1 MAMLNNQMVYQL
13 QFESIPI
20 DPIVLMVKNH
30 KEPKKKTYVK
40 ICVNPHSKT
49 PTLAMRV
56 RLAAQA
62 ARLFQQMRA
71 LPVRNVAPPDAFPA
85 RGGLYHVLDYI
96 YI

>member
-1 MAMLNNQMVYQL
+1 
-13 QFESIPI
+13 
-20 DPIVLMVKNH
+20 
-30 KEPKKKTYVK
+30 
-40 ICVNPHSKT
+40 
-49 PTLAMRV
+49 MRV

-96 YI
+96 YIDVWLHNMMCVCNNNNNNNIKYIYCLSHFIAT

>member
-1 MAMLNNQMVYQL
+1 
-13 QFESIPI
+13 
-20 DPIVLMVKNH
+20 
-30 KEPKKKTYVK
+30 
-40 ICVNPHSKT
+40 
-49 PTLAMRV
+49 MRV

-96 YI
+96 YIYIYRCMVA